1 MAPYEGIIYPNDLE
15 DLRAN
20 FLAICRARDIRPDSG
35 EGEMIGKQL
44 LALYEA
50 GLYRDCD
57 VLVAFGVRSAAPV

>member
-20 FLAICRARDIRPDSG
+20 FLAICRARDIRPDG
-35 EGEMIGKQL
+35 PEGEMIAKQL

-50 GLYRDCD
+50 GLYKARD
-57 VLVAFGVRSAAPV
+57 LFVAFGVRTAAPA